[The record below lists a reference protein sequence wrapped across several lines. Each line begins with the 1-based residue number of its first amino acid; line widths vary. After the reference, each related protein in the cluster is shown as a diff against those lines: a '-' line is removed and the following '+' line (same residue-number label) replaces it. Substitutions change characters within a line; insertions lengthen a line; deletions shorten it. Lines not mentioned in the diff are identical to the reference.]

1 MLRLADYSRISFAA
15 LRKETGIEY
24 DERMLG
30 TLQLSRTQAQLDA
43 SAKDVKALAAYG
55 IPDEVLERDGGV
67 RAEPALAHV
76 RDKIVGGL
84 LMPKDETGHFKFT
97 NALAKRAEQL
107 RVRFCL
113 GTEVK
118 RLDVEGSQVRGV
130 VTNWERMLVIKQP
143 IGVVGA
149 ITPLELSSV
158 AGRAQNF
165 TGARCRLYSDP
176 KASGADAFGRGRH
189 VRTGEVGRFSG
200 RRHQPRQ
207 CVGGDTIGRK
217 LCTDP
222 KVRKISFTGSTE
234 VSRLLMRQCSDQIKR
249 MSFELGGNAPF
260 IVFGDADVDAAVDGA
275 IQAKFR
281 NAGQTCVSANRIYV
295 QS

>member
-1 MLRLADYSRISFAA
+1 MLANCTSERYAVNRSRMLRLADYSRISFAA

-55 IPDEVLERDGGV
+55 IPDEVLDRDGGV

-149 ITPLELSSV
+149 ITPWNFRASLV
-158 AGRAQNF
+158 A
-165 TGARCRLYSDP
+165 
-176 KASGADAFGRGRH
+176 
-189 VRTGEVGRFSG
+189 
-200 RRHQPRQ
+200 
-207 CVGGDTIGRK
+207 
-217 LCTDP
+217 
-222 KVRKISFTGSTE
+222 RKISPALAAGCTVILKPAEQTPLVAGAMFALAKLAGFPDGVINLVNASVVT
-234 VSRLLMRQCSDQIKR
+234 RLA
-249 MSFELGGNAPF
+249 GNCAP
-260 IVFGDADVDAAVDGA
+260 IR
-275 IQAKFR
+275 KCER
-281 NAGQTCVSANRIYV
+281 SASLDRPK
-295 QS
+295 